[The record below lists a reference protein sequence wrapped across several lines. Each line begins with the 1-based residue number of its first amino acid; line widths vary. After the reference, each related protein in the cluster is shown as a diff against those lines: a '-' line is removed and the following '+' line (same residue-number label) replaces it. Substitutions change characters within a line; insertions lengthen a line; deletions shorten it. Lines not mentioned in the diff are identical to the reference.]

1 MSNPSS
7 KYTENVY
14 DPQTNSW
21 FRKGLSPKAIK
32 WGLLGNR
39 ISSQSLSI
47 ILPDYLLIAKGS
59 LNWDHYLEPRSNR
72 VSQIEGQS
80 GTKCLLLR
88 YNMEHLVKC
97 VQLKCNQCFISN
109 LEFMGNIEDRG
120 TN

>member
-14 DPQTNSW
+14 NPQTNSW
-21 FRKGLSPKAIK
+21 FRKGLSPKATE

-47 ILPDYLLIAKGS
+47 ILPDYLLIAKGP

-88 YNMEHLVKC
+88 YNMEHRVKC
-97 VQLKCNQCFISN
+97 VQLTCNQCFIST
-109 LEFMGNIEDRG
+109 LELMGNIEDRG